1 MESIA
6 IVALTMTAAGL
17 AGGFF
22 AARILVN
29 GYALKGKNGEFA
41 KSPEL
46 ELRAKEG
53 ELREAQS
60 SSDRFEAVSEE
71 RKAEIESLKADLSRL
86 RQKIEEKGG
95 ESRKLSNDVARL
107 ETQLKNERD
116 SADEKIR
123 LLSELRDQME
133 LKFRD
138 MARDALKTQ
147 GEEFSKANL
156 EKLDKSLA
164 PLKEHVGHLG
174 EDLKNVYK
182 AAIEDRA
189 ALKTEIEQ
197 LGKRSEAISRE
208 AVALTLALKSDSQR
222 QGAWGEMILENIL
235 RNSGLEEGRDYET
248 QAHRVSDEGRSL
260 RPDVIVNLP
269 GGKTLVIDSKVS
281 MVAYTDA
288 VNAEAENDLNHARKR
303 HVGSLKSHIDGL
315 SQKNYHAAENSSV
328 DYVIMFVPIEG
339 ALSEALHADGRI
351 TEYALE
357 RQITIAT
364 PTTLMMALKTVAH
377 VWAVERRNRNAEDI
391 AKRAGRLYD
400 KVAGFVDSMEKVGR
414 SLDQAKESHD
424 KAFNQLSRG
433 RGNVI
438 FQVEKLKTLGANA
451 SKSIN
456 AEHDGDSEDNDMI
469 SDGRGKS
476 DG

>member
-1 MESIA
+1 MDSIVFYGLVMA
-6 IVALTMTAAGL
+6 VAGL

-22 AARILVN
+22 VASILMR
-29 GYALKGKNGEFA
+29 GFALKGKNGDLA
-41 KSPEL
+41 KSLEL
-46 ELRAKEG
+46 EIRQKED
-53 ELREAQS
+53 ELREARS
-60 SSDRFEAVSEE
+60 SSDRFEAISEE
-71 RKAEIESLKADLSRL
+71 RKMEIESLRGDLSKL
-86 RQKIEEKGG
+86 RQKIEEEGG

-107 ETQLKNERD
+107 ETQLKNERT
-116 SADEKIR
+116 SADEKITM
-123 LLSELRDQME
+123 LSELRDQME

-138 MARDALKTQ
+138 MAHAALKSQ

-174 EDLKNVYK
+174 ENLKNVYK

-197 LGKRSEAISRE
+197 LSKRSEQISQE
-208 AVALTLALKSDSQR
+208 AVALTRALKSDSQK

-235 RNSGLEEGRDYET
+235 QNSGLEEGRDYET

-281 MVAYTDA
+281 MIAYTDA
-288 VNAEAENDLNHARKR
+288 VNAEAESDLDRARKR
-303 HVGSLKSHIDGL
+303 HVSSLKSHIDGL
-315 SQKNYHAAENSSV
+315 SQKNYQAAENSSV
-328 DYVIMFVPIEG
+328 DYVIMFVPVEG
-339 ALSEALHADGRI
+339 ALSEALHADGNI
-351 TEYALE
+351 TEYALA

-364 PTTLMMALKTVAH
+364 PTTLMMALKTVAN

-400 KVAGFVDSMEKVGR
+400 KLAGFVDTMEKVGR
-414 SLDQAKESHD
+414 SLDQAKESHE

-438 FQVEKLKTLGANA
+438 SQFERLKQLGANT
-451 SKSIN
+451 SKSIT
-456 AEHDGDSEDNDMI
+456 AEHDNYREDNAMI
-469 SDGRGKS
+469 SKVRDKS
-476 DG
+476 DD